1 MKILK
6 IENFND
12 YISILI
18 EDKKEKICFW
28 IDCCKIDGYGNRN
41 NYKTDDLY
49 IDWKFNQYIFILDNE
64 KDIKLKEYQENYNN
78 IDKIQN
84 FIDEKNDY
92 LLKQFKKKK
101 KEKKENGKI

>member
-1 MKILK
+1 MESYKILK

-18 EDKKEKICFW
+18 EDKKENVCFW

-49 IDWKFNQYIFILDNE
+49 IDWEFNQYIFILDNE
-64 KDIKLKEYQENYNN
+64 KDLKLKEYQENYNN

-92 LLKQFKKKK
+92 LLKQF
-101 KEKKENGKI
+101 